1 MPRHTRAVSR
11 PLSMQSVRATLDA
24 IRTCSG
30 VSCAPTASWPG
41 GLQGAVPCP
50 RRQRTRRARSPRELR
65 SDLRRW
71 RSVTETLH
79 ALISDQDDA
88 LQHTQSRFFRGKVYI
103 STPFTQRAA
112 ESGAIQ
118 PVRKKTLCPEKDSGG
133 SRDSRTGP
141 SRLYKQCS
149 VDREIGEHVSGPRIS
164 LNIVTP

>member
-71 RSVTETLH
+71 RSVTETLR

-103 STPFTQRAA
+103 STSEAQVDFAFTFAHFSCRRLLGCLRPQMLPRQSSRRPAA
-112 ESGAIQ
+112 AAMS
-118 PVRKKTLCPEKDSGG
+118 LG
-133 SRDSRTGP
+133 SRRPCERSVSRCSTGHHA
-141 SRLYKQCS
+141 SC
-149 VDREIGEHVSGPRIS
+149 
-164 LNIVTP
+164 